1 MTADESYEQQE
12 AELAA
17 SEAAQ
22 IGGHAGDEDLDPAQR
37 AVLEAGGGEAEGFE
51 DAEAALIDHA
61 SHGDQEPAHVILH
74 DQGAEEEQNLRHEDS
89 EADQARS
96 SELDEDAR

>member
-1 MTADESYEQQE
+1 MMDEESYEREE

-74 DQGAEEEQNLRHEDS
+74 DQGPDEEPNLRHEDS
-89 EADQARS
+89 EADQERS
-96 SELDEDAR
+96 SELDEEDR